1 MDTFDEQFINEQFGT
16 APKGNMTSN
25 SFLPMGYEVPKS
37 SGNYMKFEEGKN
49 KFRVLSSAITGWEWW
64 SDSNGSRKPNRVKTW
79 DEAVQQGI
87 DPLKPFWAFVV
98 WNYSESRVQILELT
112 QKGLMNAI
120 KALVDDEE
128 WGTPQNYD
136 LTVTRTG
143 KDKETKYALTPSPA
157 KPVDQ
162 VIVEQY
168 KSMNIN
174 LNALYTGE
182 DPFGGK

>member
-1 MDTFDEQFINEQFGT
+1 MDTFDEKFINEQFGT
-16 APKGNMTSN
+16 KPKGDSM
-25 SFLPMGYEVPKS
+25 SFLPDGYEVPKS
-37 SGNYMKFEEGKN
+37 SGNYMKFVEGKN
-49 KFRVLSSAITGWEWW
+49 KFRILSSAIVGYEWW
-64 SDSNGSRKPNRVKTW
+64 VEQNGTRTPKRVKTW
-79 DEAVQQGI
+79 DEAVEQGI

-98 WNYSESRVQILELT
+98 WNYNESKVQILELT
-112 QKGLMNAI
+112 QKGLMNSI

-128 WGTPQNYD
+128 WGDPKQYD

-157 KPVDQ
+157 KTLDLM
-162 VIVEQY
+162 ITEQY

-182 DPFGGK
+182 DPFTK